1 MDNLKSKLKDL
12 ILFKFDKNAIY
23 FVNKKDSIIQN
34 MKEPIYTDAILIHS
48 GFQGISNS
56 YVVNLNVF
64 YKKNMDENTYEGLTH
79 FTLDAILD
87 KVLSGE
93 WKVMSSYLQK
103 EDNEVKALVEDTA
116 KIDQVNG
123 FDYTK

>member
-1 MDNLKSKLKDL
+1 MN
-12 ILFKFDKNAIY
+12 IN
-23 FVNKKDSIIQN
+23 
-34 MKEPIYTDAILIHS
+34 H
-48 GFQGISNS
+48 
-56 YVVNLNVF
+56 
-64 YKKNMDENTYEGLTH
+64 YKKNTDENTYEGLTH
-79 FTLDAILD
+79 FTLDVILD